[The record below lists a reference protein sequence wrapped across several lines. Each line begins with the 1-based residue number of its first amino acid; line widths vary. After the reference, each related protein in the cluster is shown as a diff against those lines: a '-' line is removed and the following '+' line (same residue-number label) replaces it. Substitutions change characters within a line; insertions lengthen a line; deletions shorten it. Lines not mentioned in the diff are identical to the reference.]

1 MHKWKSFNTLELT
14 VGADQLADTKSLIHY
29 IMRKNMDGNNHLD
42 EMFVYLSNKVK
53 CLWTNSVLT
62 AMGLFPP
69 DQ

>member
-14 VGADQLADTKSLIHY
+14 VSADQLVDTKSLIHY

-53 CLWTNSVLT
+53 CL
-62 AMGLFPP
+62 
-69 DQ
+69 